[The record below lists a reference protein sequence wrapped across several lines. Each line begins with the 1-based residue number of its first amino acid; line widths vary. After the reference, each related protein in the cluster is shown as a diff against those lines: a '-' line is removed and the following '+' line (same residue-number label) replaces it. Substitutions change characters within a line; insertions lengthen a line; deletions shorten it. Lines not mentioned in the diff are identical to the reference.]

1 MNNMKILM
9 LLPLICMSSCSTNS
23 GGPTTIGEAA
33 SKVVAAPAMAASM
46 VVAAP
51 AILPIAAIHYSIPVE
66 GDKRLRASSV
76 RGKWYKSREDIPN
89 KPYIEFH
96 GTRGMVLPSH
106 DVGNPSGTVSRG
118 SEIGNRSQGKED
130 FWEVDNRVHGY
141 HRNTSIDFR
150 RHDEE
155 KSEMEVWMNA
165 TVSEKEMTYWKMV
178 DDKRVDFRL
187 FRE

>member
-1 MNNMKILM
+1 MKILM
-9 LLPLICMSSCSTNS
+9 LLPLICMSSCSTES
-23 GGPTTIGEAA
+23 GGPTTVGEL
-33 SKVVAAPAMAASM
+33 ASM

-51 AILPIAAIHYSIPVE
+51 AIIPIAAIHYSIPVD

-76 RGKWYKSREDIPN
+76 RGRWYKSREDIPN

-96 GTRGMVLPSH
+96 GTKGMVLPSH

-165 TVSEKEMTYWKMV
+165 TVSEKEMTYWKWWMI
-178 DDKRVDFRL
+178 RG
-187 FRE
+187 